1 MSDTCESCDFFEM
14 LWKWFEERRGAED
27 MRPERHTGLSADDFK
42 VMLDEHEANLT
53 AEKQETEQLF
63 ELQAEADRRAV
74 AAWKAAHPD
83 RPLTSPDRCDMVV
96 WLMEELA
103 EARETIR
110 LQHATILS
118 QANALQEAARRR
130 LFSNKMVR
138 R

>member
-1 MSDTCESCDFFEM
+1 MSTSAYEFKPPFEVYNNGLDVADADGHLCSAES
-14 LWKWFEERRGAED
+14 
-27 MRPERHTGLSADDFK
+27 PEIAQAL
-42 VMLDEHEANLT
+42 VEALT
-53 AEKQETEQLF
+53 AATERQETEQLF

-130 LFSNKMVR
+130 LFSN
-138 R
+138 